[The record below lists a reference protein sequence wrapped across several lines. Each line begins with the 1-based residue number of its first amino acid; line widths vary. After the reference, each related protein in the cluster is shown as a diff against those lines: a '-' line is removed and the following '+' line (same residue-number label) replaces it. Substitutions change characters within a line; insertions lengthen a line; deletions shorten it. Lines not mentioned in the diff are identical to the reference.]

1 MQIITADWE
10 TYYDTDYSL
19 SKLTTEEYVRDPRF
33 EAILLSIKVGNTPTY
48 WVSGP
53 DIKRELQRIDLEHNA
68 MLSHHM
74 HFDGLIMN
82 HHFGIRP
89 KLLLDTL
96 GMGRALHGANG
107 KLSLAKL
114 AERYGL
120 RQKGTEVHNVK
131 GMRLRDFTAEGLR
144 RYGDYSCLDTD
155 LCYEL
160 AQLMLPHFSREE
172 LEIHDRIIRM
182 FTEPC
187 MRLDVPV
194 LEKYA
199 RDLAEN
205 KARLLEEAGVDKD
218 SVMSNAKFAEILR
231 GLGVEPPLKQSPSWL
246 KKQPEERDPAK
257 EWVYAFS
264 KTDKAMQELQE
275 HEDECVQAVVEARLE
290 NKTTIAEKGA
300 LRLIGMAGRGKATV
314 YLKYSGASGTHR
326 LSGGDKFN
334 WQSMKRGSAL
344 RDAVMAPDD
353 MVCIA
358 GDSSNIEARIVDWLA
373 GQDDMVEVY
382 RRADR
387 KEGPDV
393 YCVLAERIYKRK
405 VIKAQHPMER
415 QMGKVAKLGLGFGM
429 GHEKFISTV
438 RGQAKDENKK
448 PIIIS
453 PEFSKE
459 VVGIYRD
466 AHPQVQKLWKR
477 GGDALRAIA
486 EGRCGVSVDYRGVV
500 KTCKDGL
507 QMPGG
512 LKILFPDLQFKKAAQ
527 GWGGEWTFWNGK
539 EREKIYGAK
548 LIENIVQCLARI
560 IVFEQCRVTAKECRD
575 IAKWTH
581 SVHDEGVFVAPLF
594 YAPYVLERLLSNM
607 RIPPAWAPDL
617 PLNSEGGF
625 HERYGQCKS

>member
-1 MQIITADWE
+1 VKLITLDYESFYSA
-10 TYYDTDYSL
+10 DYSL
-19 SKLTTEEYVRDPRF
+19 SKMTTEEYVRDPRF
-33 EAILLSIKVGNTPTY
+33 EAILVSIKVDNAPTY
-48 WVSGP
+48 WVPGP
-53 DIKRELQRIDLEHNA
+53 DIKRELQRLDLEHNA
-68 MLSHHM
+68 VLSHHR
-74 HFDGLIMN
+74 HFDGLIDN
-82 HHFGIRP
+82 WHFGIRP
-89 KLLLDTL
+89 KLNLCTL
-96 GMGRALHGANG
+96 GMARALHGANG
-107 KLSLAKL
+107 RLSLEKL

-120 RQKGTEVHNVK
+120 PAKGHEVHNVK
-131 GMRLRDFTAEGLR
+131 GMRLADFDAAGLQ
-144 RYGDYSCLDTD
+144 RYGNYSVRDTD
-155 LCYEL
+155 ICKLL
-160 AQLMLPHFSREE
+160 ADRMLPQFSRQE

-187 MRLDVPV
+187 LRLDVPV
-194 LEKYA
+194 LEQYA
-199 RDLAEN
+199 KDLAEN

-218 SVMSNAKFAEILR
+218 SVMSNQKFAQVLLD
-231 GLGVEPPLKQSPSWL
+231 LGVEPPMKQSPSWL
-246 KKQPEERDPAK
+246 KKPPEDRDPAK

-275 HEDECVQAVVEARLE
+275 HEDERVQAVVEARLE

-300 LRLIGMAGRGKATV
+300 LRLISMAGRGPATV

-334 WQSMKRGSAL
+334 WQSMKRGSPL
-344 RDAVMAPDD
+344 RDAVVAEQGE
-353 MVCIA
+353 VCA
-358 GDSSNIEARIVDWLA
+358 VGDSSNIEARITDWLA

-382 RRADR
+382 RKADR

-393 YCVLAERIYKRK
+393 YCVMASRIYKRPVFK
-405 VIKAQHPMER
+405 DDHPMER

-429 GHEKFISTV
+429 GHEKFVSAV
-438 RGQAKDENKK
+438 RSQAKDANKK
-448 PIIIS
+448 PLVITLD
-453 PEFSKE
+453 FSKE

-466 AHPQVQKLWKR
+466 AHTQVQKLWKR

-486 EGRCGVSVDYRGVV
+486 EGRCGVDVDYRGIV

-512 LKILFPDLQFKKAAQ
+512 MKILFPDLQFKKAAQ

-560 IVFEQCRVTAKECRD
+560 IVFEQCRKTAQECRD
-575 IAKWTH
+575 IAKWVH
-581 SVHDEGVFVAPLF
+581 SVHDEGVFVTKLF
-594 YAPYVLERLLSNM
+594 YAPYVLEKLLSNM
-607 RIPPAWAPDL
+607 RIPPDWAPDL

-625 HERYGQCKS
+625 HERYGKAKS

>member
-1 MQIITADWE
+1 MQIITLDWE
-10 TYYDTDYSL
+10 THYSTDYSL
-19 SKLTTEEYVRDPRF
+19 TRLTTEEYVRDPRF
-33 EAILLSIKVGNTPTY
+33 ESILLSVKVGNAPAY
-48 WVSGP
+48 WVPKP
-53 DIKRELQRIDLEHNA
+53 DIPRELQRLDMEHNA
-68 MLSHHM
+68 MLAQHT
-74 HFDGLIMN
+74 HFDGLIAN
-82 HHFGIRP
+82 HHYGVRP
-89 KLLLDTL
+89 KLMLCTL
-96 GMGRALHGANG
+96 GMARALHGANR
-107 KLSLAKL
+107 KLGLKWLAPL
-114 AERYGL
+114 YGL
-120 RQKGTEVHNVK
+120 RDKGTEVEHVR
-131 GMRLRDFTAEGLR
+131 GMRFADFDAAGLR
-144 RYGDYSCLDTD
+144 RYGDYSCLDVD

-160 AQLMLPHFSREE
+160 AQRMLPHFSREE

-187 MRLDVPV
+187 LRLDVPV

-205 KARLLEEAGVDKD
+205 KARLLEEAGIDKD

-231 GLGVEPPLKQSPSWL
+231 GLGVEPPMKQSPSWL

-275 HEDECVQAVVEARLE
+275 HEDDRVQAVVEARLE

-334 WQSMKRGSAL
+334 WQSMKRGSPL
-344 RDAVMAPDD
+344 RDAVIAEPGY
-353 MVCIA
+353 VCVA

-393 YCVLAERIYKRK
+393 YCVIAERIYKRK
-405 VIKAQHPMER
+405 VVKADHPMER

-429 GHEKFISTV
+429 GYEKFVSTV
-438 RGQAKDENKK
+438 RAQAKDENKK
-448 PIIIS
+448 PIVITQ
-453 PEFSKE
+453 EFSRE

-486 EGRCGVSVDYRGVV
+486 EGRIGVAVDFRGVV

-512 LKILFPDLQFKKAAQ
+512 LKIMFPDLQFKKAAQ
-527 GWGGEWTFWNGK
+527 GRGGEWTFWNGK

-560 IVFEQCRVTAKECRD
+560 IVFEQCRVTARECKD
-575 IAKWTH
+575 IAKWAH
-581 SVHDEGVFVAPLF
+581 SVHDEGVFVTPLF
-594 YAPYVLERLLSNM
+594 YAPYVLEKLLSNM

-625 HERYGQCKS
+625 HERYGRAKA